1 MSTRRWFCFE
11 TRLQSCSPAETVLNH
26 WTREVARRRSDLAN
40 KSSDVGTMQEILGD
54 LKTSTY
60 ITETYQAK
68 LPDTCYNAIRKF
80 AGLNCTD
87 SRDKHMGCSAF

>member
-1 MSTRRWFCFE
+1 
-11 TRLQSCSPAETVLNH
+11 
-26 WTREVARRRSDLAN
+26 
-40 KSSDVGTMQEILGD
+40 MQEILGD